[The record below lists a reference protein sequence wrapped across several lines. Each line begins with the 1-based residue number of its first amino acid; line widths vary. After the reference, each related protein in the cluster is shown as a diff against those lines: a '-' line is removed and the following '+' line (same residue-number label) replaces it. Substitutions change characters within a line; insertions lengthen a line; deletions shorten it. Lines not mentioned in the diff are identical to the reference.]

1 MSLEEIFTFENIYAA
16 HKWCRKS
23 KQHKGEVVRFE
34 IDLSKNITELI
45 KELTSRK
52 YKLGKYRK
60 FKLFEPKE
68 RLIEALSYKDRV
80 VLMCFVTNVLKPI
93 ISKHVIYDNAAC
105 QKNKGTDFGL
115 NRLTKFLK
123 REFINEQG
131 NDFYY
136 LKCDIHKYFPSINHE
151 VLLNKLK
158 RIGLTAD
165 ELYMARLFMTNY
177 ETSVGIPLGIL
188 SSQWYAL
195 IYLDDL
201 DRFIKEKLQI
211 KGYIRYMDDFIL
223 IHKDKNYLK
232 YCLKEID
239 SFCKERLKVEL
250 NAKTQIG
257 KVKNGID
264 FLGFRL
270 ILTETGKV
278 LKKLRGSS
286 KRRIKRHLR
295 NLKKLEDKGIVDR
308 EYVNIRKNCFYSR
321 IDNSDESR
329 TFLNKAKPE
338 SE

>member
-123 REFINEQG
+123 REFINEHG

-158 RIGLTAD
+158 RIGLTDD

-177 ETSVGIPLGIL
+177 ETSVGIPLGNL

-223 IHKDKNYLK
+223 IHKDKNYLR

-250 NAKTQIG
+250 NVKTQIG

-278 LKKLRGSS
+278 IKKLRGSS

-338 SE
+338 Y

>member
-1 MSLEEIFTFENIYAA
+1 MSLEEIFTLENIYAA

-123 REFINEQG
+123 REFINEHG

-158 RIGLTAD
+158 RIGLTDD

-177 ETSVGIPLGIL
+177 ETSVGIPLGNL

-223 IHKDKNYLK
+223 IHKDKNYLR

-278 LKKLRGSS
+278 IKKLRGSS

-338 SE
+338 Y

>member
-123 REFINEQG
+123 REFINEHG

-158 RIGLTAD
+158 RIGLTDD

-177 ETSVGIPLGIL
+177 ETSVGIPLGNL

-223 IHKDKNYLK
+223 IHKDKNYLR

-329 TFLNKAKPE
+329 AFLNKTNPQY
-338 SE
+338 

>member
-93 ISKHVIYDNAAC
+93 VSKHVIYDNAAC

-123 REFINEQG
+123 REFINEHG

-158 RIGLTAD
+158 RIGLTDD

-177 ETSVGIPLGIL
+177 ETSVGIPLGNL

-223 IHKDKNYLK
+223 IHKDKNYLR

-278 LKKLRGSS
+278 IKKLRGSS

-308 EYVNIRKNCFYSR
+308 EYVNIRKNYFYSR

-338 SE
+338 Y

>member
-1 MSLEEIFTFENIYAA
+1 MSFEEIFTFENIYAA

-123 REFINEQG
+123 RKFINEHG

-136 LKCDIHKYFPSINHE
+136 LKCDIHKYFPNINHE

-177 ETSVGIPLGIL
+177 ETSVGIPLGNL

-223 IHKDKNYLK
+223 IHKDKNYLR

-278 LKKLRGSS
+278 LKKLRGSL

-338 SE
+338 Y

>member
-123 REFINEQG
+123 REFINEHG

-136 LKCDIHKYFPSINHE
+136 LKCDIRKYFPSINHE

-158 RIGLTAD
+158 RIGLTDD

-177 ETSVGIPLGIL
+177 ETSVGIPLGNL

-223 IHKDKNYLK
+223 IHKDKNYLR

-278 LKKLRGSS
+278 IKKLRGSS

-338 SE
+338 Y

>member
-123 REFINEQG
+123 REFINEHG

-158 RIGLTAD
+158 RIGLTDD

-177 ETSVGIPLGIL
+177 ETSVGIPLGNL

-223 IHKDKNYLK
+223 IHKDKNYLR

-278 LKKLRGSS
+278 IKKLRGSS

-329 TFLNKAKPE
+329 TFLNKAKTE
-338 SE
+338 Y

>member
-123 REFINEQG
+123 REFINEQS

-158 RIGLTAD
+158 RIGLTDD

-177 ETSVGIPLGIL
+177 ETSVGIPLGNL

-223 IHKDKNYLK
+223 IHKDKNYLR

-278 LKKLRGSS
+278 IKKLRGSS

-321 IDNSDESR
+321 VANSDESR
-329 TFLNKAKPE
+329 TFLNKTKPE
-338 SE
+338 Y

>member
-123 REFINEQG
+123 REFINEHG

-158 RIGLTAD
+158 RIGLTDD

-177 ETSVGIPLGIL
+177 ETSVGIPLGNL

-223 IHKDKNYLK
+223 IHKDKNYLR
-232 YCLKEID
+232 YCLKEIN

-278 LKKLRGSS
+278 IKKLRGST
-286 KRRIKRHLR
+286 KRRIKRHLW

-338 SE
+338 Y

>member
-115 NRLTKFLK
+115 NRLTMFLK
-123 REFINEQG
+123 REFINEQS

-177 ETSVGIPLGIL
+177 ETSVGIPLGNL

-223 IHKDKNYLK
+223 IHKDKNYLR

-278 LKKLRGSS
+278 IKKLRGSS

-321 IDNSDESR
+321 IENSDESR
-329 TFLNKAKPE
+329 IFLNKAKPDY
-338 SE
+338 

>member
-1 MSLEEIFTFENIYAA
+1 MSLEEIFTFKNIYAA

-123 REFINEQG
+123 REFINEHG

-158 RIGLTAD
+158 RIGLTDD

-177 ETSVGIPLGIL
+177 ETSVGIPLGNL

-223 IHKDKNYLK
+223 IHKDKNYLR

-278 LKKLRGSS
+278 IKKLRGSS

-308 EYVNIRKNCFYSR
+308 EYVNIRKNYFYSR

-338 SE
+338 Y

>member
-34 IDLSKNITELI
+34 IDLSKNIIELI

-123 REFINEQG
+123 REFINEHG

-136 LKCDIHKYFPSINHE
+136 LKCDIHKYFPNINHE

-158 RIGLTAD
+158 RIGLTDD

-177 ETSVGIPLGIL
+177 ETSVGIPLGNL

-223 IHKDKNYLK
+223 IHKDKNYLR

-278 LKKLRGSS
+278 IKKLRGSS
-286 KRRIKRHLR
+286 KRRIKMHLR

-308 EYVNIRKNCFYSR
+308 EYVNIRKNCFYFR

-329 TFLNKAKPE
+329 SFLNKTKPE
-338 SE
+338 Y

>member
-123 REFINEQG
+123 REFINEHG

-158 RIGLTAD
+158 RIGLTDD

-177 ETSVGIPLGIL
+177 ETSVGIPLGNL

-223 IHKDKNYLK
+223 IHKDKNYLR

-278 LKKLRGSS
+278 IKKLRGSS

-308 EYVNIRKNCFYSR
+308 EYVNIRKIIF
-321 IDNSDESR
+321 ILVLIIQMKVEH
-329 TFLNKAKPE
+329 F
-338 SE
+338 

>member
-1 MSLEEIFTFENIYAA
+1 
-16 HKWCRKS
+16 
-23 KQHKGEVVRFE
+23 
-34 IDLSKNITELI
+34 
-45 KELTSRK
+45 
-52 YKLGKYRK
+52 
-60 FKLFEPKE
+60 
-68 RLIEALSYKDRV
+68 
-80 VLMCFVTNVLKPI
+80 MCFVTNVLKPI

-123 REFINEQG
+123 REFINEHG

-158 RIGLTAD
+158 RIGLTDD

-177 ETSVGIPLGIL
+177 ETSVGIPLGNL

-223 IHKDKNYLK
+223 IHKDKNYLR

-278 LKKLRGSS
+278 IKKLRGSS

-338 SE
+338 Y

>member
-93 ISKHVIYDNAAC
+93 VSKHVIYDNAAC

-123 REFINEQG
+123 REFINEHG

-158 RIGLTAD
+158 RIGLTDD

-177 ETSVGIPLGIL
+177 ETSVGIPLGNL

-201 DRFIKEKLQI
+201 DRVIKEKLQI

-223 IHKDKNYLK
+223 IHKDKNYLR

-278 LKKLRGSS
+278 IKKLRGSS

-308 EYVNIRKNCFYSR
+308 EYVNIRKNYFYSR

-338 SE
+338 Y

>member
-123 REFINEQG
+123 REFINEHG

-158 RIGLTAD
+158 RIGLTDD

-177 ETSVGIPLGIL
+177 ETSVGIPLGNL

-223 IHKDKNYLK
+223 IHKDKNYLR

-250 NAKTQIG
+250 NAKTQIS

-278 LKKLRGSS
+278 IKKLRGSS

-338 SE
+338 Y

>member
-123 REFINEQG
+123 REFINEHG

-158 RIGLTAD
+158 RIGLTDD

-177 ETSVGIPLGIL
+177 ETSVGIPLGNL
-188 SSQWYAL
+188 SSQLYAL

-223 IHKDKNYLK
+223 IHKDKNYLR

-278 LKKLRGSS
+278 IKKLRGSS
-286 KRRIKRHLR
+286 KRRIKRH
-295 NLKKLEDKGIVDR
+295 LKKLEDKGIVDR

-338 SE
+338 Y

>member
-123 REFINEQG
+123 REFINEHG

-158 RIGLTAD
+158 RIGLTDD

-177 ETSVGIPLGIL
+177 ETSVGIPLGNL

-223 IHKDKNYLK
+223 IHKDKNYLR

-278 LKKLRGSS
+278 IKKLRGSS
-286 KRRIKRHLR
+286 KRRIKSHLR

-338 SE
+338 Y

>member
-123 REFINEQG
+123 REFINEHG

-158 RIGLTAD
+158 RIGLTDD

-177 ETSVGIPLGIL
+177 ETSVGIPLGNL

-223 IHKDKNYLK
+223 IHKDKNYLR

-278 LKKLRGSS
+278 KKKLRGSS

-338 SE
+338 Y

>member
-123 REFINEQG
+123 REFINEHG

-136 LKCDIHKYFPSINHE
+136 LKCDIHKYFPNINHE

-158 RIGLTAD
+158 RIGLTDD

-177 ETSVGIPLGIL
+177 ETSVGIPLGNL

-223 IHKDKNYLK
+223 IHKDKNYLR

-278 LKKLRGSS
+278 IKKLRGSS
-286 KRRIKRHLR
+286 KRRIKMHLR

-329 TFLNKAKPE
+329 SFLNKTKPE
-338 SE
+338 Y

>member
-123 REFINEQG
+123 REFINEHG

-158 RIGLTAD
+158 RIGLTDD

-177 ETSVGIPLGIL
+177 ETSVGIPLGNL

-223 IHKDKNYLK
+223 IHKDKNYLR

-278 LKKLRGSS
+278 IKKLRGSS

-308 EYVNIRKNCFYSR
+308 EYVNIRKNYFYSR

-338 SE
+338 Y

>member
-105 QKNKGTDFGL
+105 QKNKGTDFWL

-123 REFINEQG
+123 REFINEHG

-158 RIGLTAD
+158 RIGLTDD

-177 ETSVGIPLGIL
+177 ETSVGIPLGNL

-223 IHKDKNYLK
+223 IHKDKNYLR

-278 LKKLRGSS
+278 IKKLRWSS

-338 SE
+338 Y

>member
-123 REFINEQG
+123 REFINEHG

-158 RIGLTAD
+158 RIGLTDD

-177 ETSVGIPLGIL
+177 ETSVGIPLGNL

-223 IHKDKNYLK
+223 IHKDKNYLR

-278 LKKLRGSS
+278 IKKLRGSS

-308 EYVNIRKNCFYSR
+308 ECVNIRKNCFYSR

-338 SE
+338 Y

>member
-123 REFINEQG
+123 REFINEHG

-136 LKCDIHKYFPSINHE
+136 LKCDIHKYFPNINHE

-158 RIGLTAD
+158 RIGLTDD

-177 ETSVGIPLGIL
+177 ETSVGIPLGNL

-223 IHKDKNYLK
+223 IHKDKNYLR

-278 LKKLRGSS
+278 IKKLRGSS

-329 TFLNKAKPE
+329 SFLNKTKPE
-338 SE
+338 Y

>member
-16 HKWCRKS
+16 HKRCRKS

-123 REFINEQG
+123 REFINEHG

-158 RIGLTAD
+158 RIGLTDD

-177 ETSVGIPLGIL
+177 ETSVGIPLGNL

-223 IHKDKNYLK
+223 IHKDKNYLR

-278 LKKLRGSS
+278 IKKLRGSS

-338 SE
+338 Y

>member
-123 REFINEQG
+123 REFINEHG

-158 RIGLTAD
+158 RIGLTDD

-177 ETSVGIPLGIL
+177 ETSVGIPLGNL

-211 KGYIRYMDDFIL
+211 KGI
-223 IHKDKNYLK
+223 
-232 YCLKEID
+232 
-239 SFCKERLKVEL
+239 
-250 NAKTQIG
+250 
-257 KVKNGID
+257 
-264 FLGFRL
+264 
-270 ILTETGKV
+270 
-278 LKKLRGSS
+278 
-286 KRRIKRHLR
+286 
-295 NLKKLEDKGIVDR
+295 
-308 EYVNIRKNCFYSR
+308 
-321 IDNSDESR
+321 
-329 TFLNKAKPE
+329 
-338 SE
+338 

>member
-158 RIGLTAD
+158 RIGLTTD

-177 ETSVGIPLGIL
+177 ETSVGIPLGNL

-223 IHKDKNYLK
+223 IHKDKNYLR

-278 LKKLRGSS
+278 IKKLRGSS

-329 TFLNKAKPE
+329 AFLNKTKPQY
-338 SE
+338 

>member
-1 MSLEEIFTFENIYAA
+1 MLLEEIFTFENIYAA

-115 NRLTKFLK
+115 NRLTMFLK
-123 REFINEQG
+123 REFINEQS

-177 ETSVGIPLGIL
+177 ETSVGIPLGNL

-223 IHKDKNYLK
+223 IHKDKNYLR

-278 LKKLRGSS
+278 IKKLRGSS

-321 IDNSDESR
+321 IENSDESR
-329 TFLNKAKPE
+329 IFLNKAKPDY
-338 SE
+338 

>member
-123 REFINEQG
+123 REFINEHG

-158 RIGLTAD
+158 RIGLTDD

-177 ETSVGIPLGIL
+177 ETSVGIPLGNL

-223 IHKDKNYLK
+223 IHKDKNYLR

-257 KVKNGID
+257 NVKNGID

-278 LKKLRGSS
+278 IKKLRGSS

-338 SE
+338 Y

>member
-93 ISKHVIYDNAAC
+93 VSKHVIYDNAAC

-123 REFINEQG
+123 REFINEHG

-158 RIGLTAD
+158 RIGLTDD

-177 ETSVGIPLGIL
+177 ETSVGIPLGNL

-201 DRFIKEKLQI
+201 DRVIKEKLQI

-223 IHKDKNYLK
+223 IHKDKNYLR

-278 LKKLRGSS
+278 IKKLRGSS

-308 EYVNIRKNCFYSR
+308 EYVNIRKICFYSR

-338 SE
+338 Y

>member
-93 ISKHVIYDNAAC
+93 ISKHVIYDNTAC

-123 REFINEQG
+123 REFINEHG

-158 RIGLTAD
+158 RIGLTDD

-177 ETSVGIPLGIL
+177 ETSVGIPLGNL

-223 IHKDKNYLK
+223 IHKDKNYLR
-232 YCLKEID
+232 YSLKEID

-278 LKKLRGSS
+278 IKKLRGSS

-329 TFLNKAKPE
+329 SFLNKTKPE
-338 SE
+338 Y

>member
-115 NRLTKFLK
+115 NRLTMFLK
-123 REFINEQG
+123 REFINEQS

-177 ETSVGIPLGIL
+177 ETSVGIPLGNL

-223 IHKDKNYLK
+223 IHKDKNYLR

-270 ILTETGKV
+270 LLTETGKV
-278 LKKLRGSS
+278 IKKLRGSS

-321 IDNSDESR
+321 IENSDESR
-329 TFLNKAKPE
+329 IFLNKAKPDY
-338 SE
+338 